1 MLQQPRN
8 HLCAGARRPDG
19 DRGDR
24 CSESGEEQAF
34 FSWGRQGGL
43 RGRHGPVLAGVRQ
56 GQLSQKVWWGDGGQ
70 GCNGN
75 PSDGHDQREPMLSDT
90 SIKRV
95 RDLVSLSLTFFI

>member
-1 MLQQPRN
+1 MQSSEEPVLQQPRN

-56 GQLSQKVWWGDGGQ
+56 GQLSQRCGGVTV
-70 GCNGN
+70 GRGVMGT
-75 PSDGHDQREPMLSDT
+75 PAMVMTRES
-90 SIKRV
+90 RC
-95 RDLVSLSLTFFI
+95 